1 MHTLLWVFIVGLGSG
16 VLFHCF
22 VIARG
27 SEDEHDAA
35 LAGFRALHAKSTL
48 PGTPPHRSRTT
59 FLKCTLK
66 FIDKAGTGPN
76 NAAYPP

>member
-1 MHTLLWVFIVGLGSG
+1 MLWVFIVGLGSG

-35 LAGFRALHAKSTL
+35 LAGFRALHAESTP
-48 PGTPPHRSRTT
+48 PGTPPDH
-59 FLKCTLK
+59 
-66 FIDKAGTGPN
+66 P
-76 NAAYPP
+76 AAPF

>member
-1 MHTLLWVFIVGLGSG
+1 MHTLLWIFIVGLGSG

-35 LAGFRALHAKSTL
+35 LAGFRALHAKSTP
-48 PGTPPHRSRTT
+48 PGTPPDH
-59 FLKCTLK
+59 
-66 FIDKAGTGPN
+66 P
-76 NAAYPP
+76 AAPF